1 MAQGQTKGKY
11 WLANNPNAGITNDEV
26 TALGAQTE
34 TELDLL
40 DGASAGSAVASKAVI
55 YDAYQGIELGN
66 TSQAAGVFTAKVS
79 TGILNHQT
87 VFTTPAPAASVAT
100 GTHTLTAA
108 NLANGFIVQTSNHVS
123 TSTTV
128 MPAKAVM
135 VTLFGDQAEVGDSFI
150 WYLHNAATTVNLNL
164 IWTAATGA
172 TLVGQ
177 AGVAAN
183 VADNETATN
192 GGTSTAQFM
201 TRLTA
206 TDGTTVTYRLS

>member
-1 MAQGQTKGKY
+1 MRSDV
-11 WLANNPNAGITNDEV
+11 NNKSSGSYRDE
-26 TALGAQTE
+26 TQS
-34 TELDLL
+34 ELDLL
-40 DGASAGSAVASKAVI
+40 DGAIAGTAVASKAVI
-55 YDAYQGIELGN
+55 YDANLGIELGN
-66 TSQAAGVFTAKVS
+66 PSQAAGVFTSKIS

-108 NLANGFIVQTSNHVS
+108 NFANGFIVQTSNHAS

-135 VTLFGDQAEVGDSFI
+135 VALFGDQAEVGDSFI
-150 WYLHNAATTVNLNL
+150 WYLHNASTTVNQNL
-164 IWTAATGA
+164 VWTAATGH

-183 VADNETATN
+183 SANNETATV
-192 GGTSTAQFM
+192 GGTSTGQFM
-201 TRLTA
+201 TRLTNV
-206 TDGTTVTYRLS
+206 DGSTVTYRLS